1 MSRSTEK
8 NRRVVP
14 RVRLLSGWL
23 VRALSLCSLLL
34 LSCATVPP
42 PQEAASWI
50 GVLPPL
56 SADSLYASVRVA
68 SSWDLV
74 ELLAETTGIDTREL
88 EKSAARV
95 DRLHARICLSP
106 GQLPAFS
113 MVALGKLKPG
123 SVACRLNLDSAWRR
137 VVLEPLPGGGFG
149 GSSRSYR
156 TYWDSGELQIAAPR
170 AGVLFVSGGEPSG
183 TEALLRR
190 LGSPGPNPV
199 PGRAAADLETADIFL
214 YIPDPVALAVA
225 SRAPSSSSQDF
236 GAVLQRLPIRQMWVC
251 ARRIDPERAGDSYEL
266 AIVFMLA
273 EGENPRSVEMLVR
286 LMLTLWMRQ
295 AQVDDAVG
303 KLKAVTF
310 GSDPSSV
317 WVESLVLGSGEI
329 ASFMQSL
336 LPDDPGGG
344 GKL

>member
-8 NRRVVP
+8 NRRLVP
-14 RVRLLSGWL
+14 RVRLHSAHL
-23 VRALSLCSLLL
+23 VGALSLFSLLL

-42 PQEAASWI
+42 PQETASWV
-50 GVLPPL
+50 GVLPSL

-74 ELLAETTGIDTREL
+74 ELLAQTTGIDTREL

-95 DRLHARICLSP
+95 DRLHARVRLSP
-106 GQLPAFS
+106 GQAPAFS

-149 GSSRSYR
+149 GSGRSYR

-183 TEALLRR
+183 AEELLRR

-199 PGRAAADLETADIFL
+199 PARAAGDLEAADIFL
-214 YIPDPVALAVA
+214 YVPDPVALAVA
-225 SRAPSSSSQDF
+225 SGTPSSPAQDP
-236 GAVLQRLPIRQMWVC
+236 GVVLQRLPIRQMWVC
-251 ARRIDPERAGDSYEL
+251 AQRSAAEGAAGSYEL
-266 AIVFMLA
+266 GIVFMLA

-286 LMLTLWMRQ
+286 LMLTLWMRK
-295 AQVDDAVG
+295 ARLDDAVG
-303 KLKAVTF
+303 KLKAVTI
-310 GSDPSSV
+310 GSDQGSV
-317 WVESLVLGSGEI
+317 RVGSLVLSSGEI

-344 GKL
+344 GER